1 MNEAFIEKIYYTTG
15 RHDGLSRSHGPATL
29 APSYEMATGK
39 QCNGNQKAITFGEQ
53 IAFNLLAE
61 NNERTQRINEMAC
74 RKQ

>member
-29 APSYEMATGK
+29 VPSYEMATGK
-39 QCNGNQKAITFGEQ
+39 QCNGNQKAITCGEQ

-61 NNERTQRINEMAC
+61 SSEMGHRIHEIDYK
-74 RKQ
+74 KQ